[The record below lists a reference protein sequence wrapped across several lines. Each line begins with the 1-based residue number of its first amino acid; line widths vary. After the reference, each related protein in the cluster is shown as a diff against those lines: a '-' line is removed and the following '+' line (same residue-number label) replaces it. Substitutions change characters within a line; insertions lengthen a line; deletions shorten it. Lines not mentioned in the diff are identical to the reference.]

1 MKLSSLCLKFQ
12 KWFIFCLYCDTMQR
26 QLVLIRTGFGY
37 VSIIYTVDT
46 NLLFLEVF
54 SSEIK

>member
-1 MKLSSLCLKFQ
+1 
-12 KWFIFCLYCDTMQR
+12 
-26 QLVLIRTGFGY
+26 LIRTGFGY